1 VEIRRQNPRHASPHL
16 FGVLPLDYRERFLSA
31 AAAPSLAASGAI
43 AADSAGL
50 ETL

>member
-1 VEIRRQNPRHASPHL
+1 MEIRRQNPRHASPHR
-16 FGVLPLDYRERFLSA
+16 FGVLPLDYRERFMS
-31 AAAPSLAASGAI
+31 AAAPSVTASGAI